1 MVEPVPEE
9 VCHLHV
15 TSHGSVRSGWDT
27 SGGVDGCVC
36 ESVLRYNSIHQFTG
50 PVSRKSN
57 IF

>member
-1 MVEPVPEE
+1 MAEE